1 MNNFARLVIS
11 RLNLA
16 IAIIGF
22 IGLLIL
28 NPNAAKAE
36 SVALDTAND
45 LVKVATVYQVW
56 E

>member
-1 MNNFARLVIS
+1 MNNFARLIIG

-28 NPNAAKAE
+28 NPTIAKAE
-36 SVALDTAND
+36 L
-45 LVKVATVYQVW
+45 
-56 E
+56 